1 MLRTEHIIRQLT
13 DRKAQL
19 REAGVTEVGLFGS
32 SLKNERHEGS
42 DVDVLIDFAETEETY
57 GNFLKACEI
66 LEAAFKGVR
75 VDIVTKKGLSP
86 FLRNAILSSV
96 RYV

>member
-1 MLRTEHIIRQLT
+1 MLRTEHIIKQLT
-13 DRKAQL
+13 ECKALL

-32 SLKNERHEGS
+32 SLKGMKQEGS
-42 DVDVLIDFAETEETY
+42 DVDVLIDFADSEETY
-57 GNFLKACEI
+57 DNFLKACEI
-66 LEAAFKGVR
+66 LDAAFKGVR

-86 FLRNAILSSV
+86 FLRDAILNSV